1 MKYHTTL
8 SNIVY
13 SILILALAIVLFQ
26 FVVPF
31 KAIEQRRDL
40 FIESVLKEFDK
51 NGTYKLTIESLESPI
66 FSKIALNNI
75 KLKTQSDETFLEI
88 KKIEIKAP
96 LYRFIFKAFYPK
108 QLQIDVDQI
117 VLNLNEDTLSLF
129 ENIEAETSQFPISLL
144 ALNFKNSEINLD
156 LPNLRVKGE
165 AIEGKLQLENGE
177 PSYASISSKVI
188 VANDKDSL
196 SAVLNSPVVEFGLTK
211 ENLTALNLFFENFL
225 LEFQNGQVEVG
236 KTDLYTTS
244 NSLNELLKLTTNL
257 VVDNSTLKIDA
268 DNIKIDFN
276 HLFGE
281 ATIVEGKPTNFAL
294 RNNLLTTNFEQ
305 WQLIFN
311 GGKLSGTQKDLIYQ
325 ANLNFNDEIK
335 VFYDQKDFVS
345 TNELEVKTLFDSER
359 YQLQISSPSLLVE
372 NNFDI
377 ELIEKGEIE
386 NLHLLAIQNLNQK
399 QTNVETGFNFNVT
412 SSIPFLKNI
421 TGEMAGDI
429 AFDET
434 FSLVNGHTLLRN
446 IGSDEIEG
454 SFNGDLNYKNSLL
467 RFNLNNSLGLDLN
480 SELDLTTTIAKAF
493 LRFDAFE
500 LFKVNN
506 VIAFLEPIVES
517 FITKES
523 TIDGSIT
530 LQSDLKGVEGK
541 VTGELGFLNFLVEN
555 RKFNLATTLN
565 AQFDEEN
572 YFIESATL
580 TSEGLR
586 ATFNGIIDK
595 IALIPEGRVELREVE
610 SGEQLIRGDFKRE
623 EEKVYSYLINS
634 EKYKDILLEGSLNW
648 KEKRVLSSQA
658 QLTLSQTLYPISLVI
673 ALDDGLI
680 NLQSD
685 NFGAV
690 VDVASE
696 TGHAAIK
703 VDFDNFTLP
712 KIQNSLLEGEG
723 KLKGTIEADYSFAD
737 SLFLIETTP
746 FQIEN
751 FNWKT
756 KNNWSLTFKGEVDPS
771 LIRINDIL
779 YKDDYGTLEGSLLL
793 SNGSLLELIRG
804 KLNNFSLNLDI
815 SGDDL
820 SLLKGYFYPDE
831 NNKTLSRG
839 SLTVENFKLQRIF
852 SSPLLGAL
860 NLKIVGE
867 TDLKENILF
876 NTTFS
881 TENSLVNAKITNSFI
896 TVEESYLKNDDYGVF
911 VDKFRVD
918 FNDLSF
924 LKGRLTLS
932 SPTTWRDSSSL
943 FPFTLETKLAQGDNF
958 FSFIKN
964 VTKMKRLPSLTLKHE
979 DAILSGEIKWPKG
992 VHQIDL
998 EDQVLKVK
1006 PLENGSISGSYDFAT
1021 GELTFNGFDN
1031 FILPMKVKGI
1041 LKSDYI
1047 AVEVKDIK
1055 FKMSHLNA
1063 FFLEPIITFES
1074 GIMSGDAYI
1083 EGPLKDPEYWGTL
1096 VGNSVEMR
1104 TFWTVGELI
1113 SIKNP
1118 VITVAENSATIGE
1131 NRVSI
1136 VHESGRSTNATATME
1151 ATLEKWS
1158 IPHYRIDILNVD
1170 DPISFW
1176 LPLYFSNVNIE
1187 AKVQGSFAIDGT
1199 PIDENLYGD
1208 IVVSDA
1214 KINFGVPTPPIWVV
1228 EKFRTAIDMTLRT
1241 GKNVS
1246 FVYPNEETPI
1256 LRATL
1261 ADDQMVDIKVV
1272 IPSMATT
1279 FSGELGLRSGEI
1291 YYIQKNFYVTEGSL
1305 KFPPIGSTFSEG
1317 GMPLL
1322 NLRARLREF
1331 DSEGNRVDIYLVL
1344 QDAAFDNLNPR
1355 FESIP
1360 MLSTNEILEL
1370 LGQSIVASPTVGESG
1385 LQSVVTIA
1393 SAATDVFSRLGLL
1406 QGTTISLGF
1415 TKVIRESLGLD
1426 VFTIRTNLLQNI
1438 LLEALPGL
1446 SADSFLSPIARYLD
1460 NTTMYIGKYLFDNLY
1475 LQGMLHFRQDTV
1487 KGGNPFLANDLKIET
1502 ELSVEWTNP
1511 LATFSLFTQ
1520 PEELSVFDFF
1530 DTMGFSITKRFD
1542 F

>member
-1 MKYHTTL
+1 M
-8 SNIVY
+8 
-13 SILILALAIVLFQ
+13 
-26 FVVPF
+26 
-31 KAIEQRRDL
+31 
-40 FIESVLKEFDK
+40 
-51 NGTYKLTIESLESPI
+51 
-66 FSKIALNNI
+66 
-75 KLKTQSDETFLEI
+75 
-88 KKIEIKAP
+88 
-96 LYRFIFKAFYPK
+96 
-108 QLQIDVDQI
+108 
-117 VLNLNEDTLSLF
+117 
-129 ENIEAETSQFPISLL
+129 
-144 ALNFKNSEINLD
+144 
-156 LPNLRVKGE
+156 
-165 AIEGKLQLENGE
+165 
-177 PSYASISSKVI
+177 
-188 VANDKDSL
+188 
-196 SAVLNSPVVEFGLTK
+196 
-211 ENLTALNLFFENFL
+211 
-225 LEFQNGQVEVG
+225 
-236 KTDLYTTS
+236 
-244 NSLNELLKLTTNL
+244 
-257 VVDNSTLKIDA
+257 
-268 DNIKIDFN
+268 
-276 HLFGE
+276 
-281 ATIVEGKPTNFAL
+281 
-294 RNNLLTTNFEQ
+294 
-305 WQLIFN
+305 
-311 GGKLSGTQKDLIYQ
+311 
-325 ANLNFNDEIK
+325 
-335 VFYDQKDFVS
+335 
-345 TNELEVKTLFDSER
+345 
-359 YQLQISSPSLLVE
+359 
-372 NNFDI
+372 
-377 ELIEKGEIE
+377 
-386 NLHLLAIQNLNQK
+386 
-399 QTNVETGFNFNVT
+399 
-412 SSIPFLKNI
+412 
-421 TGEMAGDI
+421 
-429 AFDET
+429 
-434 FSLVNGHTLLRN
+434 
-446 IGSDEIEG
+446 
-454 SFNGDLNYKNSLL
+454 
-467 RFNLNNSLGLDLN
+467 
-480 SELDLTTTIAKAF
+480 
-493 LRFDAFE
+493 
-500 LFKVNN
+500 
-506 VIAFLEPIVES
+506 
-517 FITKES
+517 
-523 TIDGSIT
+523 
-530 LQSDLKGVEGK
+530 
-541 VTGELGFLNFLVEN
+541 
-555 RKFNLATTLN
+555 
-565 AQFDEEN
+565 
-572 YFIESATL
+572 
-580 TSEGLR
+580 
-586 ATFNGIIDK
+586 
-595 IALIPEGRVELREVE
+595 
-610 SGEQLIRGDFKRE
+610 
-623 EEKVYSYLINS
+623 
-634 EKYKDILLEGSLNW
+634 
-648 KEKRVLSSQA
+648 KRVPI
-658 QLTLSQTLYPISLVI
+658 LTL
-673 ALDDGLI
+673 
-680 NLQSD
+680 
-685 NFGAV
+685 
-690 VDVASE
+690 
-696 TGHAAIK
+696 
-703 VDFDNFTLP
+703 
-712 KIQNSLLEGEG
+712 
-723 KLKGTIEADYSFAD
+723 
-737 SLFLIETTP
+737 
-746 FQIEN
+746 
-751 FNWKT
+751 
-756 KNNWSLTFKGEVDPS
+756 
-771 LIRINDIL
+771 R
-779 YKDDYGTLEGSLLL
+779 
-793 SNGSLLELIRG
+793 
-804 KLNNFSLNLDI
+804 
-815 SGDDL
+815 
-820 SLLKGYFYPDE
+820 
-831 NNKTLSRG
+831 
-839 SLTVENFKLQRIF
+839 
-852 SSPLLGAL
+852 
-860 NLKIVGE
+860 
-867 TDLKENILF
+867 
-876 NTTFS
+876 
-881 TENSLVNAKITNSFI
+881 
-896 TVEESYLKNDDYGVF
+896 
-911 VDKFRVD
+911 
-918 FNDLSF
+918 
-924 LKGRLTLS
+924 
-932 SPTTWRDSSSL
+932 
-943 FPFTLETKLAQGDNF
+943 
-958 FSFIKN
+958 
-964 VTKMKRLPSLTLKHE
+964 HE

-998 EDQVLKVK
+998 NNQILKVT

-1021 GELTFNGFDN
+1021 GNLSFNGYDN
-1031 FILPMKVKGI
+1031 FILPMKVKGV

-1158 IPHYRIDILNVD
+1158 IPHYRIDILSVD

-1187 AKVQGSFAIDGT
+1187 AKVQGSFSIDGT
-1199 PIDENLYGD
+1199 PIDETLYGD

-1261 ADDQMVDIKVV
+1261 ADDQMVDLKVV

-1344 QDAAFDNLNPR
+1344 QDSAFDNLNPR